1 MMDGRVD
8 VRKADFSEL
17 LCGIVNK
24 KLASNGGSNGC
35 KLRVEDVDV
44 GVLINP
50 DDILEDSLDELFEEI
65 AFPVYKEDL
74 TSNASLLVDMLIQE
88 VTQGLFSKVLMQIY
102 ITDKH
107 EVRVNNAE
115 IYETE
120 ILARD
125 LEASNR
131 WAAYELILE
140 EQTSKIAHVTKD
152 AFEQIMREETVEDN
166 FDALLI
172 Q

>member
-1 MMDGRVD
+1 M
-8 VRKADFSEL
+8 RKADFNEL
-17 LCGIVNK
+17 LRWIVNRT
-24 KLASNGGSNGC
+24 LASDEGSDGC
-35 KLRVEDVDV
+35 TLRVEDVDV

-50 DDILEDSLDELFEEI
+50 DDILGESPDELFEEI

-88 VTQGLFSKVLMQIY
+88 VTRGLFSKVLMQIF
-102 ITDKH
+102 ITEH
-107 EVRVNNAE
+107 CEVAVNNAE

-125 LEASNR
+125 LEANNR

-140 EQTSKIAHVTKD
+140 KQTSKIAHVTKS
-152 AFEQIMREETVEDN
+152 AFEQIMREETVEDD
-166 FDALLI
+166 FDAFMI
-172 Q
+172 NQG